1 MKRFHLYRSFKQV
14 AMAMAC
20 ASSMGLIGQAQ
31 AQSAYPNKPIRMI
44 IPLAAGSAVDVAA
57 RLLAQ
62 KMSVNMGQPIVI
74 ENITGAAGII
84 GADRLAKAAPDGYTI
99 GGFNDSILTMV
110 PNLNP
115 NTTFNPINDFS
126 YITQAAIIDFTAAV
140 PMDSPFKTIADL
152 VAAAKSKP
160 DTVTYSSGGNGS
172 PQHMA
177 GAMFG
182 AQLGVNLRHVPYKG
196 ASQAAQ
202 DTAAGL
208 VNVTFQGIATV
219 SALVKANKLRMIGVP
234 AKTRHPEYPD
244 VPTFEELGVR
254 GFEFSTWFA
263 LTAPAGV
270 PKDII
275 NLLNREAIKALADPE
290 IKTRYAGLGLKITGT
305 TPDEFVAITKDQLAR
320 YGKVIRESNIKSD

>member
-1 MKRFHLYRSFKQV
+1 MKQFQLQQLVKQV
-14 AMAMAC
+14 ATTVAC
-20 ASSMGLIGQAQ
+20 VATLGLSAQAQ
-31 AQSAYPNKPIRMI
+31 AQAAYPNKPIRMI

-84 GADRLAKAAPDGYTI
+84 GSERLAKAAPDGYTI
-99 GGFNDSILTMV
+99 GGFNDSVLTMV

-115 NTTFNPINDFS
+115 NTPYNPINDFS

-152 VAAAKSKP
+152 VAAAKAKP
-160 DTVTYSSGGNGS
+160 DTITYSSGGNGS
-172 PQHMA
+172 PQHIA

-182 AQLGVNLRHVPYKG
+182 AQLGIDLRHVPYKG

-202 DTAAGL
+202 DAAAGM

-219 SALVKANKLRMIGVP
+219 SALVKGNKLRMIGVP
-234 AKTRHPEYPD
+234 AKTRHPEYPN
-244 VPTFEELGVR
+244 VPTFEEVGVK

-263 LTAPAGV
+263 LTAPPGV
-270 PKDII
+270 PKDIVNI
-275 NLLNREAIKALADPE
+275 LNREAIKALADPE
-290 IKTRYAGLGLKITGT
+290 IKARYAGLGLKITGT
-305 TPDEFVAITKDQLAR
+305 TPDEFVALTKDQLSR
-320 YGKVIRESNIKSD
+320 YGKVIRDAKIKSD

>member
-1 MKRFHLYRSFKQV
+1 MKRFDISRSVKQ
-14 AMAMAC
+14 MAMVTAC
-20 ASSMGLIGQAQ
+20 AAAMGVSSQAQ
-31 AQSAYPNKPIRMI
+31 AQAAYPNKPIRMI

-115 NTTFNPINDFS
+115 NTPFNPINDFS

-152 VAAAKSKP
+152 VAAAKAKP
-160 DTVTYSSGGNGS
+160 DSVTYSSGGNGS
-172 PQHMA
+172 PQHLA
-177 GAMFG
+177 GAMLG
-182 AQLGVNLRHVPYKG
+182 AQLGINLKHVPYKG

-202 DTAAGL
+202 DAAAGL

-219 SALVKANKLRMIGVP
+219 SSLVKANKLRMIGVP
-234 AKTRHPEYPD
+234 AKTRHPEYPN
-244 VPTFEELGVR
+244 VPTFEEVGVR

-263 LTAPAGV
+263 LTAPPGV

-275 NLLNREAIKALADPE
+275 TRLNREAIKALADPE
-290 IKTRYAGLGLKITGT
+290 IKSRYAGLGLQITGT

-320 YGKVIRESNIKSD
+320 YGKVIRDANIKGD

>member
-1 MKRFHLYRSFKQV
+1 MVFLNFFKETNMKRFHLYRSFKQV

-152 VAAAKSKP
+152 VVAAKSKP

-263 LTAPAGV
+263 LTA
-270 PKDII
+270 
-275 NLLNREAIKALADPE
+275 
-290 IKTRYAGLGLKITGT
+290 T
-305 TPDEFVAITKDQLAR
+305 
-320 YGKVIRESNIKSD
+320 